1 MTSMSKKLTGLEPR
15 GFRWVIKDRLAVAER
30 IGGYGFQ
37 HRKVRRE
44 EEIIWLKDHHVN
56 TIVSL
61 LGANQN
67 SAAYEEA
74 GLRFIAYEVADELE
88 PEDAVEVFEVLA
100 TALDS
105 EESVALVHRDTI
117 DDTMGG
123 LLAGFLIHSGMLE
136 DPIVATDV
144 IQRILGRAIGP
155 EGRRLI
161 PQS

>member
-1 MTSMSKKLTGLEPR
+1 M
-15 GFRWVIKDRLAVAER
+15 IKDRLAVSER

-44 EEIIWLKDHHVN
+44 EELIWLSDRGVN

-61 LGANQN
+61 YGPEQSVLPYEAAGFRQS
-67 SAAYEEA
+67 SADVPADLEPEDA
-74 GLRFIAYEVADELE
+74 GVVLDLLENALE
-88 PEDAVEVFEVLA
+88 PEDAVV
-100 TALDS
+100 
-105 EESVALVHRDTI
+105 LVHRDTI
-117 DDTMGG
+117 DDTLAG
-123 LLAGFLIHSGMLE
+123 LLAAYLLHVNMLD

-161 PQS
+161 SQD

>member
-1 MTSMSKKLTGLEPR
+1 
-15 GFRWVIKDRLAVAER
+15 VIKGRLAVSER
-30 IGGYGFQ
+30 VGGYGFQ

-44 EEIIWLKDHHVN
+44 EEIVWLQDHGID

-67 SAAYEEA
+67 SMAYEGA
-74 GLRFIAYEVADELE
+74 GLRFLSADADVDIE
-88 PEDAVEVFEVLA
+88 PEEAIAVFDVIAEALA
-100 TALDS
+100 PPGA
-105 EESVALVHRDTI
+105 VVLVHRDTI
-117 DDTMGG
+117 DDTLGG
-123 LLAGFLIHSGMLE
+123 LLAGYLIHSGLLD

-161 PQS
+161 PAR

>member
-1 MTSMSKKLTGLEPR
+1 MAKKSTGLEPR
-15 GFRWVIKDRLAVAER
+15 GFRWVITGRLAVAER

-44 EEIIWLKDHHVN
+44 EELIWLKDHGIN
-56 TIVSL
+56 AIVSF

-67 SAAYEEA
+67 SGAYEAA
-74 GLRFIAYEVADELE
+74 GLAFYAHEVDAELE
-88 PEDAVEVFEVLA
+88 PEDAGAVFDVLEE
-100 TALDS
+100 ALADP
-105 EESVALVHRDTI
+105 EAVVLVHRDTI
-117 DDTMGG
+117 DDTLGG
-123 LLAGFLIHSGMLE
+123 LLAGYLIQSGMLD

-161 PQS
+161 PEV